1 MSRIGKK
8 PVQLPKGVDVKIEG
22 SAVIVKGPKGELKR
36 SFDPRM
42 TLTHED
48 GNVVIKRGTDEN
60 KERALHGLSRAL
72 LNNMVLGVS
81 TGFSK
86 VLEISVESVGYR
98 AEMTG
103 KNLLLNLGFSH
114 PIEYP
119 PPDGIAFTTDAKTR
133 TITVSGIDKELVGEI
148 AARVRKLRPPEP
160 YKGKGIRYKGE
171 VVKLKPGKAGK
182 TGKGAK

>member
-1 MSRIGKK
+1 
-8 PVQLPKGVDVKIEG
+8 
-22 SAVIVKGPKGELKR
+22 
-36 SFDPRM
+36 
-42 TLTHED
+42 
-48 GNVVIKRGTDEN
+48 
-60 KERALHGLSRAL
+60 
-72 LNNMVLGVS
+72 
-81 TGFSK
+81 
-86 VLEISVESVGYR
+86 LEISVESVGYR

-103 KNLLLNLGFSH
+103 KNLMLYLGYSH

-119 PPDGIAFTTDAKTR
+119 PPAGISFATDPKTR

-160 YKGKGIRYKGE
+160 YKGKGIRYQGE

>member
-8 PVQLPKGVDVKIEG
+8 PIELPKGVDVKVVG
-22 SAVIVKGPKGELKR
+22 SEVTVKGPKGELKR
-36 SFDPRM
+36 SIDPRL
-42 TLTHED
+42 TLARED
-48 GNVVIKRGTDEN
+48 GLLLIQRGSDERQ
-60 KERALHGLSRAL
+60 ERALHGLTRAL
-72 LNNMVLGVS
+72 VANMVTGVS
-81 TGFSK
+81 TGFTK
-86 VLEISVESVGYR
+86 VLEISQESVGYR

-103 KNLLLNLGFSH
+103 KNLMLHLGYSH

-119 PPDGIAFTTDAKTR
+119 PPEGISFSTDPKTR
-133 TITVSGIDKELVGEI
+133 TITVSGIDKEMVGEI

-182 TGKGAK
+182 TGKGK

>member
-1 MSRIGKK
+1 MSRIGRK
-8 PVQLPKGVDVKIEG
+8 PIELPKGVDVNVDG
-22 SAVIVKGPKGELKR
+22 STVTVKGPKGELTR
-36 SFDPRM
+36 TFHPLVTVARQ
-42 TLTHED
+42 D
-48 GNVVIKRGTDEN
+48 GRLVVSRGSDERE
-60 KERALHGLSRAL
+60 ERALHGLTRAL
-72 LNNMVLGVS
+72 LANMVTGVS

-103 KNLLLNLGFSH
+103 KNLMLYLGYSH

-119 PPDGIAFTTDAKTR
+119 PPAGISFATDPKTR

-160 YKGKGIRYKGE
+160 YKGKGIRYQGE